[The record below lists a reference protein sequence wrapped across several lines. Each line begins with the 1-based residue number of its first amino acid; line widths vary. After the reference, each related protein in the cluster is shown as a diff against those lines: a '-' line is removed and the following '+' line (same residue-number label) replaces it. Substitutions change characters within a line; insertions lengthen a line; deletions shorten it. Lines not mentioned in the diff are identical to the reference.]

1 MKHNTIAMENL
12 YVSAIMEGKAK
23 AGMITR
29 KSPYKGILFALAVRI
44 DDGFGYLN
52 FLDEVIDESD
62 VEDFWEAAYKNT
74 EFDSVLSDMGSALG
88 FDKGDMPFPLVLT
101 NGAKAFG
108 AGSLV
113 CDGIISKAI
122 ELCGGKAF
130 MLPSS
135 IHEVLFTPADDF
147 ASLEEMNQMVREVNN
162 AEVEP
167 DIWLSDRAYFVT
179 VDENGKVVVR

>member
-12 YVSAIMEGKAK
+12 YVSAIMENKAK

-29 KSPYKGILFALAVRI
+29 KSPYKGILFVLAVRI
-44 DDGFGYLN
+44 DDEFGYLN
-52 FLDEVIDESD
+52 FLNEVIDESD
-62 VEDFWEAAYKNT
+62 VEDFWAAAYENT

-88 FDKGDMPFPLVLT
+88 LDKGDMQFPLVLT
-101 NGAKAFG
+101 NGTTSFG
-108 AGSLV
+108 AGALV
-113 CDGIISKAI
+113 CESIVRKAI

-147 ASLEEMNQMVREVNN
+147 ASIEHMTHLVREVNN
-162 AEVEP
+162 AEVAP

>member
-12 YVSAIMEGKAK
+12 YVSAIMEG
-23 AGMITR
+23 
-29 KSPYKGILFALAVRI
+29 
-44 DDGFGYLN
+44 
-52 FLDEVIDESD
+52 
-62 VEDFWEAAYKNT
+62 
-74 EFDSVLSDMGSALG
+74 
-88 FDKGDMPFPLVLT
+88 
-101 NGAKAFG
+101 
-108 AGSLV
+108 
-113 CDGIISKAI
+113 KAI

-179 VDENGKVVVR
+179 VDENGKMVVR